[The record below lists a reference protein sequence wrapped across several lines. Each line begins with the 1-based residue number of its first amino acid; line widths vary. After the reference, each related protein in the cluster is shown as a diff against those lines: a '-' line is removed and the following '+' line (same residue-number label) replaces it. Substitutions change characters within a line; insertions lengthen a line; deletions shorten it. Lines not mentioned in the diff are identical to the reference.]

1 MRSNPKASS
10 LAFAFLAIAALAAS
24 QICSAQMPE
33 QLSTD
38 PGNARTILE
47 QTFRPFLFEKIDDE
61 TLWSLKWRTY
71 YFDRRNDNAAD
82 NLAFATGGWVGFRSK
97 PLFESLRVGGSLF
110 TSQKLYGPDD
120 KDGSGLLAPGQ
131 ESFSGNLEAF
141 LDWSGERLNA
151 TAGRM
156 RLETPFMHSSDIRM
170 IPISFQGARALYH
183 ITPKWGVGGMYITH
197 MKPLDSD
204 DFERVYNLAG
214 VADDDR
220 GVWSI
225 GTRYQYSE
233 DGEIGVFAYHAEDLI
248 DIVYYE
254 FSHDWDLGQ
263 RNSLGIG
270 FQHSHQQSHGSEL
283 NGSFEI
289 DHVGMRFHYQR
300 GATKL
305 AAAYTRMSDTQGL
318 FTPWGYSP
326 TFNGGIVKEFT
337 RAGETAWSIGA
348 SIDFNGVGSF
358 AEDTLLLHT
367 YYISGD
373 SPDSGPTASPSQSE
387 FDVTLEYNFDI
398 GPMKGF
404 HLRIRNASINQTD
417 SDGNNDAQ
425 DLNDFRIIL
434 NYDYRW

>member
-1 MRSNPKASS
+1 M
-10 LAFAFLAIAALAAS
+10 LALALLVAS
-24 QICSAQMPE
+24 QDSPAQMPE
-33 QLSTD
+33 HLSND
-38 PGNARTILE
+38 PGNAGTILE
-47 QTFRPFLFEKIDDE
+47 QTFRPFIFEEIDDE

-82 NLAFATGGWVGFRSK
+82 NLALATGGWVGVRST
-97 PLFESLRVGGSLF
+97 PLFGNLRVGGSLF

-141 LDWSGERLNA
+141 LDWSGERLKA

-197 MKPLDSD
+197 MKPLDSN
-204 DFERVYNLAG
+204 DFERMYELAG
-214 VADDDR
+214 IPDDDR
-220 GVWSI
+220 GVWSL

-233 DGEIGVFAYHAEDLI
+233 QGELGVFAYHAEDMSNFI
-248 DIVYYE
+248 YSE
-254 FSHDWDLGQ
+254 FSHDWDLAQGD
-263 RNSLGIG
+263 SLGVG
-270 FQHSHQQSHGSEL
+270 LQYSHQRSHGTEL
-283 NGSFEI
+283 LGDFKI
-289 DHVGMRFHYQR
+289 DHIGARVKYRR
-300 GATKL
+300 GVTTF
-305 AAAYTRMSDTQGL
+305 AAAYTRMSDSQGL

-348 SIDFNGVGSF
+348 SIDFNGIGNIPR
-358 AEDTLLLHT
+358 DKLLLHT
-367 YYISGD
+367 YYISGET
-373 SPDSGPTASPSQSE
+373 PDSGPTASPSQSE
-387 FDVTLEYNFDI
+387 FDITLEYNFDI
-398 GPMKGF
+398 GPMRDF
-404 HLRIRNASINQTD
+404 NLRIRNASIDQSN
-417 SDGNNDAQ
+417 SDGNQDAQ